1 MVLVASEKLKK
12 SSSIVKDEEDVGVQV
27 NGQRMVLRG
36 GKDKNLQQI
45 YHQEE
50 LAAKFLTSNGILPK
64 STTKEKFNSIMANI
78 RKRLHEEQDVV
89 FDVKNFI

>member
-1 MVLVASEKLKK
+1 LYGEATEKYNR
-12 SSSIVKDEEDVGVQV
+12 SSSDTRDDD
-27 NGQRMVLRG
+27 MVAMGKSLMLRG

-50 LAAKFLTSNGILPK
+50 LAAKFLSSNGILPK
-64 STTKEKFNSIMANI
+64 STTKDKFNSIMANI